1 VATKERVQ
9 QYIDHGKDMIEIVV
23 IHAEKD
29 IGAQRGVKL
38 GRAEI
43 TEQVGTIKQVDRLGT

>member
-1 VATKERVQ
+1 MQ